1 MRRTRGST
9 SSTSQRIA
17 GLETS
22 YSYYGS
28 PLKRSLL
35 KGTAAGQAPDRQ
47 GRLPAAGDPEEA
59 RVQQGDGEGDE
70 APGADL
76 DGVQGRLACGGHR
89 GRAAGPP
96 AREAP
101 RRPGGPRY
109 PGWLALPAAAW
120 YVLFFLV
127 PLGFIAVTSFG
138 EVVGFSDVAYTWSL
152 DNYRYLWD
160 DIVGEIGLY
169 RTIFLETLKLSVVG
183 TLSTLIIGFPLA
195 YYIARYAK
203 HKTLL
208 LLLVIVPFWTS
219 FLIRAYAWL
228 IVLDPE
234 FPLYRTLGL
243 SGFVE
248 RQGILFSEKAIYIGV
263 AYNYLPLMVLPLY
276 AALERMD
283 WSLVEAAQDLG
294 DSPLRAFRR
303 ITLPLALPGIL
314 AGSLLVFI
322 PLTGEYIIPVIL
334 GGSKTFYAGNLIAQQ
349 FLESRDWPLGSAIA
363 MVVIGALTIALL
375 IYARA
380 LGRQEQHGG

>member
-1 MRRTRGST
+1 LAATEAETTETTRRPGEETR
-9 SSTSQRIA
+9 
-17 GLETS
+17 
-22 YSYYGS
+22 
-28 PLKRSLL
+28 
-35 KGTAAGQAPDRQ
+35 
-47 GRLPAAGDPEEA
+47 
-59 RVQQGDGEGDE
+59 
-70 APGADL
+70 PGA
-76 DGVQGRLACGGHR
+76 
-89 GRAAGPP
+89 
-96 AREAP
+96 
-101 RRPGGPRY
+101 GGPRY
-109 PGWLALPAAAW
+109 PPWLVLPAVTW

-138 EVVGFSDVAYTWSL
+138 EVSGFSDIAYTWTL

-160 DIVGEIGLY
+160 DFFGEFHLY
-169 RTIFLETLKLSVVG
+169 RDIFFETFKLSIVG
-183 TLSTLIIGFPLA
+183 TLSTLVIGFPLA

-234 FPLYRTLGL
+234 FPLYRALGID
-243 SGFVE
+243 GFVAS
-248 RQGILFSEKAIYIGV
+248 QGILFSEKAIYIGV

-303 ITLPLALPGIL
+303 ITLPLALPGVL

-334 GGSKTFYAGNLIAQQ
+334 GGNKTFYAGNLIAQQ

-363 MVVIGALTIALL
+363 MLVIAALTVALL

-380 LGRQEQHGG
+380 LGRQEQYGG

>member
-1 MRRTRGST
+1 VAVT
-9 SSTSQRIA
+9 
-17 GLETS
+17 EVE
-22 YSYYGS
+22 
-28 PLKRSLL
+28 P
-35 KGTAAGQAPDRQ
+35 PDRRR
-47 GRLPAAGDPEEA
+47 GEPRAGS
-59 RVQQGDGEGDE
+59 
-70 APGADL
+70 
-76 DGVQGRLACGGHR
+76 
-89 GRAAGPP
+89 
-96 AREAP
+96 
-101 RRPGGPRY
+101 GGPRY
-109 PGWLALPAAAW
+109 PGWLALPATAW

-169 RTIFLETLKLSVVG
+169 RTILLNTLKLSVVG
-183 TLSTLIIGFPLA
+183 TVSTLVIGFPLA

-234 FPLYRTLGL
+234 FPLYRALGL

-283 WSLVEAAQDLG
+283 WSLVDAAQDLG

-322 PLTGEYIIPVIL
+322 PLTGEYIIPVLL

-363 MVVIGALTIALL
+363 MVVIGALTVVLL

-380 LGRQEQHGG
+380 LGRQEQHGE